1 AAVGRYTTL
10 TKKEKGYACI
20 HRKYVTDVAAK
31 APKPPLKLLLTVPEA
46 ATALSL
52 CRAAVYELVLAGELA
67 SVKIGRARR
76 IPLTV
81 LEDFIARHLRASL
94 GEGR

>member
-1 AAVGRYTTL
+1 MYTPHVIDGAAQ
-10 TKKEKGYACI
+10 
-20 HRKYVTDVAAK
+20 
-31 APKPPLKLLLTVPEA
+31 APQPPLKLLLTVPEA